1 MEMALGEEGRVIDKL
16 PFKLAISDRDFALL
30 PLRERTPAGEQ
41 AALLI
46 KASVLVESLSAL
58 FDAMWLRAMPL
69 HPSGDD
75 LVPDYDEQLLEL
87 TRLLAAGMQD
97 ARIARYLGISER
109 TVRRRVA
116 EKLAALGVETKFH
129 AALRAR
135 ELGWI

>member
-1 MEMALGEEGRVIDKL
+1 
-16 PFKLAISDRDFALL
+16 
-30 PLRERTPAGEQ
+30 
-41 AALLI
+41 
-46 KASVLVESLSAL
+46 
-58 FDAMWLRAMPL
+58 MWLRAMPL

-116 EKLAALGVETKFH
+116 EMLAALGVETKFQ